1 MAGRHS
7 LASCPPLPGFAM
19 LVRVFAVVV
28 VATIGAGLAAGGWF
42 AGRGVLQARLQDRSV
57 TVKGVAEHEAK
68 AGLAVWPLRFSL
80 AAGDLGEGKGR
91 IDAQTQM
98 LREFLT
104 ARGFTADE
112 LSAPRLDVQDTV
124 AQAWSSGQRAAGLRF
139 VLTQN
144 IVLRSARVDAVD
156 ALQADLGALVER
168 GIVFEQHGGPSFV
181 FTAEQL
187 NAVKPELIRQAA
199 QAARAAADEFAA
211 TSGARVGAIRR
222 ANQGVIAVQA
232 RDENP
237 EASENRSVA
246 KRIRAVA
253 TLDYFLVD

>member
-1 MAGRHS
+1 
-7 LASCPPLPGFAM
+7 M
-19 LVRVFAVVV
+19 LIRVFALVI
-28 VATIGAGLAAGGWF
+28 VATVGAGLAAGGWF

-80 AAGDLGEGKGR
+80 AAGDLAEGKAR

-98 LREFLT
+98 LREFLL
-104 ARGFTADE
+104 ARGFAAEE
-112 LSAPRLDVQDTV
+112 LSAPQLEVQDTV

-144 IVLRSARVDAVD
+144 LVLRSTKVDAVD
-156 ALQADLGALVER
+156 ATVAELGTLVER
-168 GIVFEQHGGPSFV
+168 GIVFQQHGGPSFV

-187 NAVKPELIRQAA
+187 NAIKPELRRQAA
-199 QAARAAADEFAA
+199 QAARKAADEFA
-211 TSGARVGAIRR
+211 TTLGAKVGAIRR
-222 ANQGVIAVQA
+222 ANQGVIAVMA
-232 RDENP
+232 RYENP
-237 EASENRSVA
+237 EASETRAVT